1 MAHADAPDRRAARTG
16 AGRRDLVRGRALRG
30 RTHRLQRHDRPA
42 TRGDRSGR
50 ERRRRDGRRELRARG
65 RAGSRR
71 PWRRAQR
78 AGVRDL
84 RRRRRDRP
92 VGDARRARGP
102 GELDGAGRGRGD
114 LGRLQRGDPCV
125 RSGDDR
131 RHHLD
136 DRGRGPHA
144 RRRDRLPRTGV
155 RPVDRQPR
163 VRGRRDRGRAAGP
176 GERAGARRPV
186 LGAPGRRRELRRGD
200 LAGVPAASGEGDL
213 RRSDVLRAERGRERA
228 AVLPRVH
235 RRRARTDGRVPRVP
249 DRAAAPVH
257 PGGPA
262 RRHVHR
268 DRGLLGGA
276 GRGGPEGVRAVPRR
290 RAGGGRVRRPD
301 AVPGAERRV
310 RRAVAARAAPL
321 LEGEPS

>member
-1 MAHADAPDRRAARTG
+1 MIDRRPAVIVRAAN
-16 AGRRDLVRGRALRG
+16 AGDVMAGVNFA
-30 RTHRLQRHDRPA
+30 
-42 TRGDRSGR
+42 R
-50 ERRRRDGRRELRARG
+50 EA

-71 PWRRAQR
+71 PRRRAQR

-136 DRGRGPHA
+136 HRGRGPHA

-163 VRGRRDRGRAAGP
+163 VRGRRDRGRAARP

-249 DRAAAPVH
+249 DRA
-257 PGGPA
+257 
-262 RRHVHR
+262 RRSR
-268 DRGLLGGA
+268 SSRRTGTATRSSRSWPA
-276 GRGGPEGVRAVPRR
+276 GRGRSRRARR
-290 RAGGGRVRRPD
+290 RSSRSTTSRRWWPSSS
-301 AVPGAERRV
+301 ARCRTRR
-310 RRAVAARAAPL
+310 
-321 LEGEPS
+321 